1 MTNIVQRIVRSA
13 ACLAMLALL
22 GQSESR
28 AAFSYVTTP
37 TTTLN
42 SGALGGW
49 TILTTG
55 VSNVTTLTTPTLIN
69 IANIFDTSTTVPPAT
84 DAFTLNFNDV
94 VQITNIPPPGSAAVG
109 SITVTG
115 QLQFTRNDNG
125 GEVSTFTAAPASYS
139 TTIGG
144 VTYTLTNFTYSAD
157 GERGNPGNISAPDHL
172 QRSARAGLAGDAGA
186 GPGRGRAGLG
196 PPSAAR

>member
-69 IANIFDTSTTVPPAT
+69 IADIQDTTTRNPTTGT
-84 DAFTLNFNDV
+84 DSFTVNFTDV
-94 VQITNIPPPGSAAVG
+94 VSITNIPPPGIAAPG
-109 SITVTG
+109 TITVTG
-115 QLQFTRNDNG
+115 QLTFTRSDTG
-125 GEVSTFTAAPASYS
+125 GEISTFSLVATPA
-139 TTIGG
+139 IPI
-144 VTYTLTNFTYSAD
+144 
-157 GERGNPGNISAPDHL
+157 R
-172 QRSARAGLAGDAGA
+172 RAS
-186 GPGRGRAGLG
+186 RR
-196 PPSAAR
+196 PSAGSPTPCRTSSTAPRR